1 MITIQVN
8 IQGALTMLA
17 KAQDQLPFAIS
28 LGLNRLANAGQAAEQ
43 AHMRKAF
50 KLRREQF
57 VVRGVKIN
65 KADRATKTSWRV
77 VIQLAYPDDRPFMD
91 QHEKGG
97 FRTRHGG
104 RFLWQ
109 PNQQVFRSKVIAASN
124 PLSPKNLHMQRTPAG
139 QIKGDQRTFMVK
151 TANGQRLVM
160 QRVDRTIRK
169 GTDLSKFTLENVA
182 NTHGGNALQP
192 DKKHRKARRLHLN
205 NGTRLLYRLVERVHI
220 PADLRFVDTIQ
231 REVAAKQGVVMQ
243 EALMQALRTA
253 R

>member
-1 MITIQVN
+1 MISIHVDTRGVT
-8 IQGALTMLA
+8 AMLTR
-17 KAQDQLPFAIS
+17 AQDQLPFAIS

-43 AHMRKAF
+43 AQMRHVF

-65 KADRATKTSWRV
+65 KVDRATKTSWRV
-77 VIQLAYPDDRPFMD
+77 VIQLAYPDSRPFMD

-124 PLSPKNLHMQRTPAG
+124 PLHPRNLHMHKTDKG

-151 TANGQRLVM
+151 TASGQRLVL
-160 QRVDRTIRK
+160 QRED
-169 GTDLSKFTLENVA
+169 
-182 NTHGGNALQP
+182 
-192 DKKHRKARRLHLN
+192 RRLDKRSARGLKSLTLDN
-205 NGTRLLYRLVERVHI
+205 LAGGQGPNTKKQKRSIKRTGGTRLLYRLVERVRI
-220 PADLRFVDTIQ
+220 PADLRFVSTIE
-231 REVAAKQGVVMQ
+231 REVAMKQRAIMQ
-243 EALMQALRTA
+243 DAMHQALRTA

>member
-1 MITIQVN
+1 MITIHVDTR
-8 IQGALTMLA
+8 GVMAMLA
-17 KAQDQLPFAIS
+17 HAQDQLPFAVS

-65 KADRATKTSWRV
+65 KVDRATKTSWRV
-77 VIQLAYPDDRPFMD
+77 VIQLAYPDDRPFLD

-124 PLSPKNLHMQRTPAG
+124 PLHPRNLHMHKTDKG

-151 TANGQRLVM
+151 TASGQRLVL
-160 QRVDRTIRK
+160 QRED
-169 GTDLSKFTLENVA
+169 
-182 NTHGGNALQP
+182 
-192 DKKHRKARRLHLN
+192 RRLDQRSARGLKSLTLDN
-205 NGTRLLYRLVERVHI
+205 FAGGMGPSTKKQKRSIRRTGGTRLLYRLVERVRI
-220 PADLRFVDTIQ
+220 PADLRFVETIQ
-231 REVAAKQGVVMQ
+231 REVAVKQGVIMQ
-243 EALMQALRTA
+243 DAMRQALRTA

>member
-1 MITIQVN
+1 MISIHVDTR
-8 IQGALTMLA
+8 GAMVMFA
-17 KAQDQLPFAIS
+17 HAQEQLPFAVS
-28 LGLNRLANAGQAAEQ
+28 LGLNRIANAGQAAEQ
-43 AHMRKAF
+43 AQIRRAF

-57 VVRGVKIN
+57 VVRGVKIE

-77 VIQLAYPDDRPFMD
+77 VIQLAYPDNRPFMD

-109 PNQQVFRSKVIAASN
+109 PNQQVFRSKIIAASN
-124 PLSPKNLHMQRTPAG
+124 PLHPKNLHMHKTDKG

-151 TANGQRLVM
+151 TASGQRLVL
-160 QRVDRTIRK
+160 QRED
-169 GTDLSKFTLENVA
+169 
-182 NTHGGNALQP
+182 
-192 DKKHRKARRLHLN
+192 RRLDKRSARGLKSLN
-205 NGTRLLYRLVERVHI
+205 LDNYAGGMGPRRKKETRSIRRTGGTRLLYRLVERVRI

-231 REVAAKQGVVMQ
+231 REVAAKQGVIMQ
-243 EALMQALRTA
+243 DAMRQALRTA

>member
-1 MITIQVN
+1 MITIHVN
-8 IQGALTMLA
+8 AQGALAMLA
-17 KAQDQLPFAIS
+17 NAHDQLPFAIS

-43 AHMRKAF
+43 AQMRKGF

-57 VVRGVKIN
+57 VVRGVKID

-109 PNQQVFRSKVIAASN
+109 PNQQVFKSRVIAASN
-124 PLSPKNLHMQRTPAG
+124 PLSPKNLHMKRTPAG
-139 QIKGDQRTFMVK
+139 QVKGEQRTFMVK
-151 TANGQRLVM
+151 TASGQRLVL
-160 QRVDRTIRK
+160 QRED
-169 GTDLSKFTLENVA
+169 
-182 NTHGGNALQP
+182 
-192 DKKHRKARRLHLN
+192 RRLDQRSARGIKSLTLDN
-205 NGTRLLYRLVERVHI
+205 FAGGMGPRTKKEKRSIRRTGGTRLLYRLVERVRI
-220 PADLRFVDTIQ
+220 PADLHFVETIQ
-231 REVAAKQGVVMQ
+231 REVEAKQEAIMN
-243 EALMQALRTA
+243 EALLQALRTA

>member
-151 TANGQRLVM
+151 TANGQRLVL
-160 QRVDRTIRK
+160 QRQDRKLDGRSVRGLKSLTLDNFAGGMGPRTKKEKRSIRRT
-169 GTDLSKFTLENVA
+169 G
-182 NTHGGNALQP
+182 
-192 DKKHRKARRLHLN
+192 
-205 NGTRLLYRLVERVHI
+205 GTRLLYRLVERVRI